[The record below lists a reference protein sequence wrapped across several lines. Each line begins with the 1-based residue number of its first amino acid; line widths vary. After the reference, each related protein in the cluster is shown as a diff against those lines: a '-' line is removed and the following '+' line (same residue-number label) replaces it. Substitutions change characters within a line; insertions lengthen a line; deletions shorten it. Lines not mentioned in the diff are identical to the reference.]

1 MSGYGPPGYGQ
12 QPGQGQPGQGQQ
24 PGYGY
29 PGQGQ
34 PSGPPT
40 PQQPGYGQQP
50 RQPYG
55 QPQGQPQAPGQ
66 QPPAYG
72 QPQAPGQQP
81 GYGYPGQ
88 GQQQPPAYGQPPGQQ
103 QQQPY
108 GQQPGAGHQP
118 PAWNAPG
125 PPPPPANSG
134 PALGRQLHIL
144 GFVGSGLAIVGSFLA
159 WVTAEGDLVA
169 DNSGARGTAG
179 DGMWTLILGVVAL
192 ALFGAALAAKKPVLN
207 AAAAIPGLLI
217 LAIGLLNFFNLERLA
232 RADVEDELGQSVP
245 DEQWEQF
252 TSQIDLTAGTGLYL
266 TLTAAACVL
275 VAGILSA
282 TQLRKK

>member
-50 RQPYG
+50 QQPYG

-88 GQQQPPAYGQPPGQQ
+88 GQQQPPAYGRPPGQQ
-103 QQQPY
+103 QPPY
-108 GQQPGAGHQP
+108 GQQPGQGQQP
-118 PAWNAPG
+118 PAWNTPG
-125 PPPPPANSG
+125 PPIPPSNSG
-134 PALGRQLHIL
+134 TALGRQLHII
-144 GFVGSGLAIVGSFLA
+144 GFVGSGLAVVASFLA
-159 WVTAEGDLVA
+159 WVTVDGDLVQ
-169 DNSGARGTAG
+169 DNAGARGTSG
-179 DGMWTLILGVVAL
+179 DGMWTLILGIVA
-192 ALFGAALAAKKPVLN
+192 AILFGAALAAKKPVLN
-207 AAAAIPGLLI
+207 AAAALPGLAI
-217 LAIGLLNFFNLERLA
+217 LVFGALNLANLERLA
-232 RADVEDELGQSVP
+232 RADAEDDLGSIP
-245 DEQWEQF
+245 DAQWDQLA
-252 TSQIDLTAGTGLYL
+252 SQVDFSAGAGLYL
-266 TLTAAACVL
+266 TLTAGTCVL